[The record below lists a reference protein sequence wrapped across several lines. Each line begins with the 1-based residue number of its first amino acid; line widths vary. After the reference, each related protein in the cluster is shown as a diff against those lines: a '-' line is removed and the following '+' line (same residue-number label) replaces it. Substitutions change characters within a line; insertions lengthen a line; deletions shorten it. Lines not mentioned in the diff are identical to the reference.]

1 MPAVRQVHPI
11 QLEGTMKILV
21 ACERSGVVRDAFI
34 KQGHNAISCDLR
46 LSARTGPHYQGN
58 VLDIID
64 DGFDMMIGH
73 PPCTRLAVSGALWFK
88 SKRAEQKEAVEFF
101 MKLASAKI
109 EKICIENPVGIMST
123 IYRKPDQYIQPYEFG
138 DDASKK
144 TGLWL
149 KGLPKLLASARNYVK
164 PRMVCSCG
172 MSYPY
177 DQEFTIGCPYCG
189 PGHAKPRWANQ
200 CDSGQNK
207 LGPSPDRA
215 EIRAKTYQGIANAMA
230 LQWG

>member
-1 MPAVRQVHPI
+1 
-11 QLEGTMKILV
+11 MKVLI
-21 ACERSGVVRDAFI
+21 ACERSGVVVRDAFNA
-34 KQGHNAISCDLR
+34 KGHQAVSCDLFMTNSPR
-46 LSARTGPHYQGN
+46 VGSHIVGS
-58 VLDIID
+58 VLDHLNE
-64 DGFDMMIGH
+64 GWDMMIAH

-88 SKRAEQKEAVEFF
+88 DNQVEQKQAIKFF
-101 MKLASAKI
+101 MKLVDAKI

-149 KGLPKLLASARNYVK
+149 KGLPKLTIYPALYVW

-172 MSYPY
+172 KVYPY
-177 DQEFTIGCPYCG
+177 DQEFSAGCPKCG

-200 CDSGQNK
+200 CDSGQFK

-215 EIRAKTYQGIANAMA
+215 AIRAKTYQGIATSMA